1 MLKKGKEKAKISSSK
16 RLSGAQVLG
25 EQINVIT
32 FSRIANFYQGLT
44 EPLIT
49 SNIFYLK

>member
-1 MLKKGKEKAKISSSK
+1 MKAEISSSK

-32 FSRIANFYQGLT
+32 ISRIAHFYQGLP

-49 SNIFYLK
+49 GNIFYVK

>member
-1 MLKKGKEKAKISSSK
+1 MKAEISSSK

-25 EQINVIT
+25 EQINVIII
-32 FSRIANFYQGLT
+32 SKIAHFYPGLT

-49 SNIFYLK
+49 GNIFLSQIDTLL